1 MNVKKW
7 WKSKTEIL
15 NILAVLIVVVQFAQG
30 QAWIAPELQ
39 VFILAVLNAL
49 VRLLTNTAITGT
61 PAAKAVL
68 GVPGAKKK

>member
-1 MNVKKW
+1 MKNW
-7 WKSKTEIL
+7 WMSKTVWL
-15 NILAVLIVVVQFAQG
+15 NILATLVVVVQVLQG
-30 QAWIAPELQ
+30 QAWINPEIQ

>member
-1 MNVKKW
+1 MKNW
-7 WKSKTEIL
+7 WMSKTVWL
-15 NILAVLIVVVQFAQG
+15 NILATLVVIVQALQG
-30 QAWIAPELQ
+30 QAWINPEIQ